1 MPAASAAARSN
12 ARQKYS
18 FPSVLNYIYNLKNH
32 LQSCTANLSTFGRKT
47 IAIHNKPV
55 KGPGGCIG
63 EIAKKE
69 AIALLNTLRYEK
81 EPIPAI
87 SA

>member
-1 MPAASAAARSN
+1 M
-12 ARQKYS
+12 
-18 FPSVLNYIYNLKNH
+18 SVLKLSKALLIHTLYLKFQIIISKNH
-32 LQSCTANLSTFGRKT
+32 LQSCAANLTTFGRKT
-47 IAIHNKPV
+47 TGIHNKPV

-69 AIALLNTLRYEK
+69 AMALLNTLRYEK
-81 EPIPAI
+81 EPIPVI